1 MEQLLN
7 KTPQTQTA
15 SSARKSYLKDTM
27 QLGSGAALAQVA
39 TILSIPILSRIF
51 TPESFGI
58 AALFSAI
65 VIILSAISGLR
76 FELAIL
82 LPEEEQDGFVIF
94 VLHFFL
100 TLCFG
105 LFTGLVFWL
114 GRGFIASAIKAPE
127 IEQYLWLAGPA
138 IIVFGILNGFNF
150 WNTRQKKYKLI
161 SAGKLGGSTGT
172 ALIQLLFGILGHT
185 SAAGLIGGSILGKTL
200 EDGIQGYSIVHK
212 NIRNFKRPSRHDLK
226 QLAGRYNKFPKF
238 YCPSTLINN
247 LSWQIPN
254 FFLNFFFSP
263 VIVGFYTLGDRII
276 RTPMNMIGQTVAQVF
291 FQRGAEAYRNGSI
304 KNLFLETVQM
314 LTRVGLLPILVL
326 MVTGREL
333 FAVILGSQWAM
344 AGVYAQILALFAFF
358 RFLSSPLTHIFSIV
372 EKQENS
378 LKFNITNLVI
388 RIIALLIGGFLNNPV
403 ITLLLFAVTGVI
415 TYGWLLIWLGR
426 DAGVRAGTLLKEFI
440 KPDILF
446 SLALALLL
454 LIIKITG
461 YFGPLVLVL
470 FSVVLLAVYYVY
482 LLLRYKSLFSK

>member
-1 MEQLLN
+1 MD
-7 KTPQTQTA
+7 TAPQTHSA

-27 QLGSGAALAQVA
+27 QLGSGAALAQIA
-39 TILSIPILSRIF
+39 TILSIPVLSRIF

-76 FELAIL
+76 YELAIL
-82 LPEEEQDGFVIF
+82 LPEEEKDSFTIF
-94 VLHFFL
+94 VLHLAF
-100 TLCFG
+100 TLFFG

-114 GRGFIASAIKAPE
+114 GKSFIASAIKAPE
-127 IEQYLWLAGPA
+127 IEKYLWLAGPA
-138 IIVFGILNGFNF
+138 IFVFGILNGLNF

-172 ALIQLLFGILGHT
+172 ALIQLLFGFLGST
-185 SAAGLIGGSILGKTL
+185 SATGLIGGSILGKAL
-200 EDGIQGYSIVHK
+200 EDGIQGYPVAKK
-212 NIRNFKRPSRHDLK
+212 NIRKFKRPSRQELK
-226 QLAGRYNKFPKF
+226 QQAGRYNKFPKF

-263 VIVGFYTLGDRII
+263 VIVGFYTLGERII
-276 RTPMNMIGQTVAQVF
+276 RTPMNMVGQTVAQVF

-333 FAVILGSQWAM
+333 FAVILGNQWAM

-388 RIIALLIGGFLNNPV
+388 RIIALFVGGILKNPV

-415 TYGWLLIWLGR
+415 TYGWLLVWLGK
-426 DAGVRAGTLLKEFI
+426 DAGVKPGTLLKEFI
-440 KPDILF
+440 KPDMLISF
-446 SLALALLL
+446 ALTLVLV
-454 LIIKITG
+454 IFKISG
-461 YFGPLVLVL
+461 CFGPLML
-470 FSVVLLAVYYVY
+470 VVLSIVLPAFYFVY